1 MSFSP
6 GFRRLGLAQQALAN
20 VEGSAGGLLSVR
32 SFDASRPF
40 TCNRRH
46 RPSRRFENAT
56 GQSQRDS
63 KPWPLPGMALIS

>member
-20 VEGSAGGLLSVR
+20 GEGGAGGLLSVR

-46 RPSRRFENAT
+46 RPSRRSKTQRDRVNAT
-56 GQSQRDS
+56 VC
-63 KPWPLPGMALIS
+63 PGPCLGWR